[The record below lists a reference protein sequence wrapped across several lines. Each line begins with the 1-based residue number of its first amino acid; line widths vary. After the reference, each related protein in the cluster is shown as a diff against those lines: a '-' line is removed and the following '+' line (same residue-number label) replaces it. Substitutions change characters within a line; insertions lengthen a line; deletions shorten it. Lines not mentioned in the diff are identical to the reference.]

1 MSRRSGVRATLAI
14 ALGLLGAAAFALEAS
29 LDESRHLG
37 AIWSKGDSCEGV
49 LRVAAPKHYVTPSQ
63 LAASNAMVQRVV
75 DDFAITTAD
84 GRRLDWPALSGGE
97 AVLVVFIKNGCPC
110 SVEFE
115 PYFHRLFEAYRDTT
129 RFIGVIDGDPSTA
142 RRYAETHS
150 VPYPV
155 IADPEERLIG
165 RFAVRN
171 GGYAALL
178 APEGTVVGFWPGFS
192 QTAMSDLGRRIS
204 LLARV
209 AERPIDTAGLPRN
222 LTTGCPFAGHSE
234 GREVVVTSN

>member
-1 MSRRSGVRATLAI
+1 MSRRSVVRATLAV
-14 ALGLLGAAAFALEAS
+14 ALGLLSAAAFALEAS
-29 LDESRHLG
+29 LDESRRLG
-37 AIWSKGDSCEGV
+37 STGSKGEPCEGV
-49 LRVAAPKHYVTPSQ
+49 LRLAAPKHYVTPSQ
-63 LAASNAMVQRVV
+63 LAASNAMVRRVV
-75 DDFAITTAD
+75 DDFAVTSA
-84 GRRLDWPALSGGE
+84 GGQRLDWPALSGGE
-97 AVLVVFIKNGCPC
+97 AVVVVFVKNGCPC

-142 RRYAETHS
+142 RRYAETNS

-155 IADPEERLIG
+155 IADPEKRLIG
-165 RFAVRN
+165 RFEARN

-192 QTAMSDLGRRIS
+192 QGAMSDLGRRIS
-204 LLARV
+204 VLARV

-222 LTTGCPFAGHSE
+222 LTTGCPFAGLSE
-234 GREVVVTSN
+234 DREVVVTSN